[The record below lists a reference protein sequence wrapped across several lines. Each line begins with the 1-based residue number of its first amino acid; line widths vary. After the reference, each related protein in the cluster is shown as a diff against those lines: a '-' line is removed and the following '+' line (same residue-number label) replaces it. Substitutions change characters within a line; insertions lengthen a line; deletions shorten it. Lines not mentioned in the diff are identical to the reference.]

1 MSDGMDMN
9 NGANE
14 IQATQTKMG
23 FWSLG
28 SISLSE
34 LLAAVGIL
42 GIMVG
47 LVVGIVS

>member
-1 MSDGMDMN
+1 MGVGVGMDHEAT
-9 NGANE
+9 GIKA
-14 IQATQTKMG
+14 IQRKVR

-47 LVVGIVS
+47 LIIGVVG